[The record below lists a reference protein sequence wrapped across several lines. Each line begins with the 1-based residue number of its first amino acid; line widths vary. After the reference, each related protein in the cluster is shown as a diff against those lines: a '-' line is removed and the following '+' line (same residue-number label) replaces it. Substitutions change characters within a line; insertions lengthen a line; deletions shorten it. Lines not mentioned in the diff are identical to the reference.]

1 MVSHPL
7 NENDLVERLANH
19 KTVGQAPREEL
30 EWLAVH
36 GTLRRLD
43 VGDLLAPKGS
53 PVEGLF
59 IVLSGCISIPST
71 AAPDPSASW
80 NGARA
85 R

>member
-1 MVSHPL
+1 MAGA
-7 NENDLVERLANH
+7 EIIDRLIAH

-43 VGDLLAPKGS
+43 VGDLLAPKGR

-59 IVLSGCISIPST
+59 MDRRDASRFPST